1 MQLMVLWLGC
11 QRSSS
16 SKLVAFKLASTKSK
30 LLKKYFFLNVVSFS
44 IAIHKLNVIDF
55 EETRSCHKKRKGATK

>member
-30 LLKKYFFLNVVSFS
+30 LLKILFLNVVSFS